1 MLFFSA
7 YANVEYGE
15 GGQVS
20 SRGDIY
26 SFGSVILELFT
37 GMSPTH
43 DMFRDGLTLQKHAE
57 NAAFAGML
65 MQIVD
70 PVLLCNEEAN
80 ASSLP
85 DGSNPME
92 HASNAIFSVMNVA
105 LSCSKH
111 APAERMCI
119 GDAAAAIHRIRDSYV
134 RMRRN
139 E

>member
-65 MQIVD
+65 MQITTTNSCLAQVVSCMRCQICMTFIVRGKRQSCLGWKLHTT
-70 PVLLCNEEAN
+70 VLLWETT
-80 ASSLP
+80 
-85 DGSNPME
+85 
-92 HASNAIFSVMNVA
+92 F
-105 LSCSKH
+105 
-111 APAERMCI
+111 I
-119 GDAAAAIHRIRDSYV
+119 GT
-134 RMRRN
+134 
-139 E
+139 